1 MVDRVE
7 EDFKL
12 IRGLNAEELAIH
24 GEMWSEIVEVAIG
37 LNGLR

>member
-12 IRGLNAEELAIH
+12 IRGLNGEELATH
-24 GEMWSEIVEVAIG
+24 REMWSEIVEVAIG
-37 LNGLR
+37 LNGLK